1 MKINVLKG
9 SDFYWQFLT
18 NDIIRGN
25 GGPVAAKSVLGCVLS
40 GPISSTISNYCGV
53 VSTHSLKI
61 AADVKTPDL
70 ELNTNI
76 EKFWDLE
83 SVGITEEK
91 SFVDEYKEKIKFN
104 GERYEVEL
112 PFKENIS
119 GLTNDYDVC
128 ESRL

>member
-1 MKINVLKG
+1 M
-9 SDFYWQFLT
+9 
-18 NDIIRGN
+18 
-25 GGPVAAKSVLGCVLS
+25 SVL
-40 GPISSTISNYCGV
+40 
-53 VSTHSLKI
+53 THSLKI

-70 ELNTNI
+70 ELNANI